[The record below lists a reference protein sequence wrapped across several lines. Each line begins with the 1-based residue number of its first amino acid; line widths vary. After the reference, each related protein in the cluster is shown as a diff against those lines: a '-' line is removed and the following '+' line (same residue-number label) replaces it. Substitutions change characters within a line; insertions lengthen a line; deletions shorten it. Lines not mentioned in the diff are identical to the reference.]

1 MYVFILP
8 LFVCTLKNK
17 KFPSLSQKLL
27 LIILH
32 LWNAVYRTLHFLWA
46 LSNVFWQLFGCWD
59 EHRCVNPWIQ
69 THFSKRKP
77 TFLCWHVPSADH
89 SLPYI
94 YSSLLDGIFVDAA
107 TNTGWSNSAFFQLLN
122 CCGVFDN
129 GCTVSRCIS
138 LHILSILLSY
148 IMLHLWILQWI
159 QIVEEFAFFFAT
171 KASLYFFFS
180 LGLLVSC
187 NAWAHHSSSYKY
199 SADAVLIFGAVSIS
213 EQPLIFWISEN
224 KYLISFC
231 KHFKLFIL
239 CGFFLPPTSIFA
251 SFSFLVK

>member
-1 MYVFILP
+1 M
-8 LFVCTLKNK
+8 
-17 KFPSLSQKLL
+17 LSTEHS
-27 LIILH
+27 ISYEH
-32 LWNAVYRTLHFLWA
+32 SVMFAGNFL
-46 LSNVFWQLFGCWD
+46 
-59 EHRCVNPWIQ
+59 
-69 THFSKRKP
+69 
-77 TFLCWHVPSADH
+77 
-89 SLPYI
+89 
-94 YSSLLDGIFVDAA
+94 DAEM
-107 TNTGWSNSAFFQLLN
+107 NTGALTLGYKHIFQNVNLLFCAGMYHLQITPCLTYTRPFWMVFLLMLQQTQVGQIVHFFQLLN

-129 GCTVSRCIS
+129 GYTVSRCIS

-213 EQPLIFWISEN
+213 EQTLIFWISEN

-251 SFSFLVK
+251 SFSLLVK

>member
-1 MYVFILP
+1 M
-8 LFVCTLKNK
+8 
-17 KFPSLSQKLL
+17 LSTEHS
-27 LIILH
+27 ISYEH
-32 LWNAVYRTLHFLWA
+32 SVMFAGNFL
-46 LSNVFWQLFGCWD
+46 D
-59 EHRCVNPWIQ
+59 TEM
-69 THFSKRKP
+69 
-77 TFLCWHVPSADH
+77 
-89 SLPYI
+89 
-94 YSSLLDGIFVDAA
+94 
-107 TNTGWSNSAFFQLLN
+107 NTGALTLGYKHIFQNVHLLFCAGMYHLQITSCLTYTRLFWMVFLLMLQHTQVGQIVHFFQLLN
-122 CCGVFDN
+122 CCGVFEN
-129 GCTVSRCIS
+129 GYTVSRCIS

-239 CGFFLPPTSIFA
+239 CGFFLPPTSILLL
-251 SFSFLVK
+251 SHFLLNKGS